1 MLRLLGD
8 VYQTRKCDLKRM
20 AQNSSLDINKTFQK
34 KINQNIQKH
43 KMQNKINTNKIIY
56 QNI

>member
-1 MLRLLGD
+1 MP
-8 VYQTRKCDLKRM
+8 
-20 AQNSSLDINKTFQK
+20 QNSSLDINKTFQK